1 LKRVLWAAC
10 AVALAASALGCPAE
24 RQPPAIAPI
33 APTAAAPIRMCNPH
47 SVVLVRHAE
56 KAPPVDPPDR
66 DPDLS
71 PKGHDR
77 AARLMKLLGNASIT
91 RLVASEYKRTQHTL
105 APLADRVRR
114 PIETRPAAQS
124 NDLVRELRDAP
135 PGSTTVVAT
144 HSNVIPQL
152 VRELGGGPLARLDA
166 EGNLPE
172 TEFGRVLI
180 LSIGCSTAASMVELN
195 SD

>member
-1 LKRVLWAAC
+1 
-10 AVALAASALGCPAE
+10 
-24 RQPPAIAPI
+24 
-33 APTAAAPIRMCNPH
+33 MCNPH
-47 SVVLVRHAE
+47 AVILVRHAE
-56 KAPPVDPPDR
+56 KALPVDPQDR

-77 AARLMKLLGNASIT
+77 AARLMKLLGNTSIT

-105 APLADRVRR
+105 APLADRVAK
-114 PIETRPAAQS
+114 PIETRAAAQS
-124 NDLVRELRDAP
+124 KDLVRELRDAP
-135 PGSTTVVAT
+135 PGSTTLVAT
-144 HSNVIPQL
+144 HSNVIPLL
-152 VRELGGGPLARLDA
+152 VRELGGPSLAGLDA

-180 LSIGCSTAASMVELN
+180 LSIGCSTVASLVELN